1 MKTDHF
7 DKAAAA
13 VYLTVGI
20 PGPTLKRWSD
30 KGLIPCRKDSNG
42 RWLYNEESVKRAVE
56 LNARRTAEGTNGFRA
71 TA

>member
-1 MKTDHF
+1 MKNEDHF
-7 DKAAAA
+7 DKAASA

-20 PGPTLKRWSD
+20 PGPTLKKWSD

-42 RWLYNEESVKRAVE
+42 RWLYSNESVKRAAE
-56 LNARRTAEGTNGFRA
+56 IRSARRTA